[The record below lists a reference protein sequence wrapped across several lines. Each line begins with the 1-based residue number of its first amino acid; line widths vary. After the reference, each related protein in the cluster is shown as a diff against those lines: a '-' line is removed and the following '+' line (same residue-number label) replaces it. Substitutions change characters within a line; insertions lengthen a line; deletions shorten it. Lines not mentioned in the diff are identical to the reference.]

1 MWPSSPLTSYL
12 AGGTPAIKAFDLN
25 AFQSAINGIINA
37 TYSLLGVV
45 IDGTGGNVVTPV
57 AGAMQV
63 TSSRSGATFPT
74 TAVPWGAAFKDA
86 LLLGSAQVTEA
97 AGALTFTGGY
107 NVDDVTRNGQGDYS
121 VRLGSAPTNAD
132 RCSASIVP
140 FFTAAFVCPKVTS
153 FAIAANKLTVSF
165 FLFDSATQALAD
177 AGFLLTVYGG

>member
-74 TAVPWGAAFKDA
+74 TPTDNPTFQSFSGNPLSQRSPITVLSNPYVKARTSSASTWFIGDPRRAIALMENWPIQVIQAPANTEAEFNRDIVSQFKVTHKAVPAVLEPRRMVK
-86 LLLGSAQVTEA
+86 S
-97 AGALTFTGGY
+97 
-107 NVDDVTRNGQGDYS
+107 
-121 VRLGSAPTNAD
+121 
-132 RCSASIVP
+132 
-140 FFTAAFVCPKVTS
+140 TA
-153 FAIAANKLTVSF
+153 
-165 FLFDSATQALAD
+165 
-177 AGFLLTVYGG
+177 